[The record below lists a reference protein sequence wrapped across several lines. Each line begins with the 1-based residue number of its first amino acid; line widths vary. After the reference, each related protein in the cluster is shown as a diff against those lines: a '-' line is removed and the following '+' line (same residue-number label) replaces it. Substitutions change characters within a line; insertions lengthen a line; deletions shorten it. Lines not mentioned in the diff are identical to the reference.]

1 MSYANIRGKSFQA
14 EGNSSWEAWEIQA
27 CLQCLKKNLNETWRA
42 VWPKQGE
49 GGREKEMK
57 SEKKQERPHRGGKPL
72 RRLGLLH

>member
-1 MSYANIRGKSFQA
+1 MFRRGNRQRFTGNKTFKLKGERVSYANIRGKTFQA

-49 GGREKEMK
+49 GGR
-57 SEKKQERPHRGGKPL
+57 
-72 RRLGLLH
+72 